1 MPPRN
6 RQSNRRFA
14 EGNPPVFEPKF
25 ERTISTLAD
34 FDDTR
39 TFKGGKLAPTYADPK
54 TIKALLFISAS
65 KRQKLARA
73 YYNVNGPRPTANV
86 DVTLLD
92 SDALRSAR
100 NEEKGVKDAR
110 LLRVLVNQRATRSA
124 LFQRMLELQMAYYN
138 TEHEINPSKP
148 TSCVEAFL
156 QTVFRY
162 DCAYYNDANLPND
175 WPIRRT
181 DQLPAIEWDKHKC
194 LDLIASRDLKY
205 VGGALDY
212 GYSPFQNTGATV
224 DVARPLQ
231 ALGDWAGQNSS
242 GPPNAADKHS
252 LVEAMCVRMYIRTSP
267 ANSERISYQ
276 VTDPST
282 SRTSTRHVDAPDV
295 ILQTPFSGTDDR
307 DQFRK
312 SDSLSLYK
320 NVASTTTP
328 STTYIMKWNEIPK
341 EEHGEYIDV
350 LEHSGLYTWFYS
362 DHVTFYEVRDL
373 WQNLDG
379 RTELS
384 VDDAVVKLY
393 TWWHT
398 RLKLACDAASEE
410 DGELRKAVVKIDGN
424 SESSIEAELIKVN
437 TSIQANFDQLEEAVG
452 IPDYNERQARISRW
466 LGPFSTLFNCML
478 MGDPGV
484 GKSYRFVSLGATF

>member
-1 MPPRN
+1 MPPR
-6 RQSNRRFA
+6 QRRLNQRYA
-14 EGNPPVFEPKF
+14 GGNPPVFEPKF
-25 ERTISTLAD
+25 GRTITRLAN
-34 FDDTR
+34 FDDTQ

-73 YYNVNGPRPTANV
+73 YYNVNGPRPTTNV

-124 LFQRMLELQMAYYN
+124 LFQRMLEFQMAYYN
-138 TEHEINPSKP
+138 TKYELNLSN
-148 TSCVEAFL
+148 TNSCVEAFL
-156 QTVFRY
+156 QTLFRY
-162 DCAYYNDANLPND
+162 DCAYYNEVTLPLH

-181 DQLPAIEWDKHKC
+181 DQPLMTWDKHEC

-212 GYSPFQNTGATV
+212 GYSPLQNTGATV
-224 DVARPLQ
+224 DVARPLKTLQ
-231 ALGDWAGQNSS
+231 EWAQQNSS
-242 GPPNAADKHS
+242 GPSNASDKHS

-267 ANSERISYQ
+267 TNSERISYR

-282 SRTSTRHVDAPDV
+282 NVQTTRNVDAPDV

-307 DQFRK
+307 DQFREF
-312 SDSLSLYK
+312 DSLSLYK
-320 NVASTTTP
+320 NVASTTKP
-328 STTYIMKWNEIPK
+328 STTYVMKWNKIPK
-341 EEHGEYIDV
+341 EERRAYFDE
-350 LEHSGLYTWFYS
+350 LEHSRLYTWFYS

-379 RTELS
+379 RNQLS

-410 DGELRKAVVKIDGN
+410 DGELRKAAVKIDGN
-424 SESSIEAELIKVN
+424 PESSIEAELIKVN
-437 TSIQANFDQLEEAVG
+437 TSIQANVDQLEEAIG
-452 IPDYNERQARISRW
+452 IPDYNERQTRISRW

-484 GKSYRFVSLGATF
+484 GKSYR